1 MNENLK
7 KGITYT
13 LTGFVALFVP
23 SLAIIGG
30 SQYFGVNVLKDTG
43 IMGLVLLALVCA
55 VVSLISSLYRVALLK
70 PVADPIEIEKLREEI
85 EELVEQVQ
93 ELKKRNLQVEEDATL
108 VRHQKEPKRGHP
120 RSIGIVAPIVR
131 FPTTY
136 YLETIRGIRD
146 ATKNATR
153 LVLFDLNKEQLGDVK
168 FFFKAKN
175 FINLVDGLITINL
188 DIPPSDMKVLT
199 NLRFPVVNIYNDTA
213 VPPVVGCINPGF
225 EGLRDLIEHLAK
237 KHNTQFFYLVTRP
250 LGNPMKFSQV
260 DPFRK
265 IKRDIFY
272 DILQTNKIHIDRSRD
287 VWNLSSLQQDFNGD
301 RSAVIETRDYSL
313 EAGRE
318 LFRCLEK
325 KLRPDSALVCLADAL
340 AAGFLQAAAEA
351 DFDIQGA
358 KLRIT
363 GFDNSYLAHFYDIS
377 SVDYNLILTGEL
389 AYRRLQVALSNLE
402 RGGEL
407 IPPTEEKVATKF
419 IPRSSCCYG
428 LKRGKGRVE
437 GGGN

>member
-7 KGITYT
+7 KGIKYAI
-13 LTGFVALFVP
+13 TGFVAIFVP
-23 SLAIIGG
+23 LLGIIGG
-30 SQYFGVNVLKDTG
+30 SSYFGVNVLKDMG
-43 IMGLVLLALVCA
+43 ITGLVLLALACA
-55 VVSLISSLYRVALLK
+55 VASLISSLYRVALLK
-70 PVADPIEIEKLREEI
+70 PAADPIEIEKLREEI

-93 ELKKRNLQVEEDATL
+93 ELKKRNLQLEEDAAL
-108 VRHQKEPKRGHP
+108 VRHQKEPRRRHTS
-120 RSIGIVAPIVR
+120 SIGIVAPIVR

-146 ATKNATR
+146 AVKNAAR
-153 LVLFDLNKEQLGDVK
+153 LVLFDLNKEQIGDVK

-175 FINLVDGLITINL
+175 FVNLVDGLITINL
-188 DIPPSDMKVLT
+188 DIPPSDMKVLA
-199 NLRFPVVNIYNDTA
+199 NLRFPVVSIYNDDTD
-213 VPPVVGCINPGF
+213 PPVVGCINPGL
-225 EGLRDLIEHLAK
+225 EGLRELIEHLIK

-250 LGNPMKFSQV
+250 LSNPMKFSQV

-265 IKRDIFY
+265 IKRDVFY
-272 DILQTNKIHIDRSRD
+272 NVLQTNKIHIDQSED
-287 VWNLSSLQQDFNGD
+287 VWNLNSLQQHFSGD
-301 RSAVIETRDYSL
+301 RSGVIETRDYSL

-318 LFRCLEK
+318 LFMCLER
-325 KLRPDSALVCLADAL
+325 KLRPNSALICLADAL

-351 DFDIQGA
+351 DFDIQGI

-377 SVDYNLILTGEL
+377 SVDYNLPLTGEL
-389 AYRRLQVALSNLE
+389 AYRRLQAALSNLE

-407 IPPTEEKVATKF
+407 IPATEEKVATKF

-428 LKRGKGRVE
+428 MRRGKGAS
-437 GGGN
+437 